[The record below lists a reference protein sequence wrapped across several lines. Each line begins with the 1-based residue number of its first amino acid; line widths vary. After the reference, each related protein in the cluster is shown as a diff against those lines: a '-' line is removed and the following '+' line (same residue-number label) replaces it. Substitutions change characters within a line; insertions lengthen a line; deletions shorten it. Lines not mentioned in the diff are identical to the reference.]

1 MGKSTL
7 KAQRVLFFCFVLVL
21 PAISL
26 VYRLCDLK
34 NYFGVLKSTN
44 SAVLSLFFN
53 FFMFTILLIILKML
67 SQIWQ
72 ETHDKYEMQL
82 SEQTRDML
90 KQQEQNVSEFR
101 VEINKRH
108 RMIYE
113 TLDRVKDYGKQGDF
127 IRMKEICQKP
137 LIILLVNYQAN
148 MLIISQ
154 KNSKNPE
161 IIFNH
166 ETSKEQQQELHG
178 LGLYMT
184 EDIVKEYD
192 GVVEW
197 KDAGEM
203 FESNLMLKLR

>member
-7 KAQRVLFFCFVLVL
+7 KAQRDLFFCIVLVL

-127 IRMKEICQKP
+127 IRMKEMISDLSVQMEKNKVESFCP
-137 LIILLVNYQAN
+137 NALLNTILQ
-148 MLIISQ
+148 
-154 KNSKNPE
+154 
-161 IIFNH
+161 
-166 ETSKEQQQELHG
+166 
-178 LGLYMT
+178 
-184 EDIVKEYD
+184 VK
-192 GVVEW
+192 
-197 KDAGEM
+197 
-203 FESNLMLKLR
+203 